1 MPELEVPL
9 RLFCRL
15 FAIIIWRC
23 LWVNTLSQIVSTIQN
38 SAPNRRFTRKAGT
51 VFGVRFI
58 NPLQGGGFGSKG
70 GLKVEP
76 IAVALAFHTNGR
88 PVRVKFN
95 REETFISTLT
105 RHEAV
110 VALDFSAVAAA
121 AIRHAAAIAGTRG
134 TLHLVHATED
144 RS

>member
-1 MPELEVPL
+1 MIQHAAMEPHSAHAQFDKESG
-9 RLFCRL
+9 RLT
-15 FAIIIWRC
+15 IW
-23 LWVNTLSQIVSTIQN
+23 VAND
-38 SAPNRRFTRKAGT
+38 APFRALHEITEALGMAKEKI
-51 VFGVRFI
+51 RFI

-76 IAVALAFHTNGR
+76 IAVALAFHTHGR

-110 VALDFSAVAAA
+110 VYSKTGAKKD
-121 AIRHAAAIAGTRG
+121 G
-134 TLHLVHATED
+134 TLMAREMTIYWGAGAYAEKSPDSLHP
-144 RS
+144 R